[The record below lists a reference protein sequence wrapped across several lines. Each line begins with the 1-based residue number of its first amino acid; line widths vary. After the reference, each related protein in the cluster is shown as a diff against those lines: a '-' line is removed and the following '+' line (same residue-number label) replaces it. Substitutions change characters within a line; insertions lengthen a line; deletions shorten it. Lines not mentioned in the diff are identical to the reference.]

1 MTPIRKWGPLFS
13 STVYHVRTTGGI
25 GVSTTT
31 TVRRNSNLQIRNFR
45 NFMWI
50 SMLMSLAVVFF
61 GMQLMM
67 VGPLKGRLDGIQT
80 RHDLIDQSL
89 RQLVTT
95 HDGVK
100 AHNSLV
106 DTLLRNEG
114 QMDKLRQRLNEFTA
128 LRHRIDTEANAAQEA
143 MKSLEAIA
151 GVQNQV
157 IDASDSTKQA
167 VAELAQLEKL
177 RTRVINS
184 GEQTEVAD
192 NSFNGMVALQNRVI
206 AASNGYEEASTS
218 VENMADLTQ
227 RLIESEKDL
236 KVASERFDQFM
247 GLNNRMIAS
256 AENQEKADE
265 SLRTLIAMKETLTGD
280 NMKLDLAQ
288 KNLDQIAA
296 LQTKIDQQSTRVADA
311 IDSLELMDDFHT
323 EVDTH
328 IHSLRNLRRT
338 LVELAMMESTV
349 SRVAS
354 VISPLAELGNL
365 RRLSEREVRDAARV
379 IMSERSSRNT
389 RKVAMDDSA
398 DTAIP
403 VPVDETEETGGVP
416 LPKEPG
422 TEE

>member
-1 MTPIRKWGPLFS
+1 
-13 STVYHVRTTGGI
+13 
-25 GVSTTT
+25 
-31 TVRRNSNLQIRNFR
+31 
-45 NFMWI
+45 
-50 SMLMSLAVVFF
+50 
-61 GMQLMM
+61 
-67 VGPLKGRLDGIQT
+67 
-80 RHDLIDQSL
+80 
-89 RQLVTT
+89 
-95 HDGVK
+95 
-100 AHNSLV
+100 
-106 DTLLRNEG
+106 
-114 QMDKLRQRLNEFTA
+114 
-128 LRHRIDTEANAAQEA
+128 
-143 MKSLEAIA
+143 
-151 GVQNQV
+151 
-157 IDASDSTKQA
+157 
-167 VAELAQLEKL
+167 
-177 RTRVINS
+177 
-184 GEQTEVAD
+184 
-192 NSFNGMVALQNRVI
+192 
-206 AASNGYEEASTS
+206 
-218 VENMADLTQ
+218 
-227 RLIESEKDL
+227 
-236 KVASERFDQFM
+236 
-247 GLNNRMIAS
+247 
-256 AENQEKADE
+256 
-265 SLRTLIAMKETLTGD
+265 
-280 NMKLDLAQ
+280 MKLDLAQ